1 LTYPQTSINAT
12 VGSVISQDTP
22 TVGGTVTGY
31 AVSPALP
38 GGLSL
43 NATTGTISGTPTALS
58 AQATYTVTA
67 SNSTGSTTAVL
78 KIAIGLA
85 APSNLV
91 YPQTSITASVG
102 TAISADVPTVSGI
115 VAGYTV
121 SPALPAGLTLDP
133 TAGTISGT
141 PTTVIAQATYTVT
154 ASNSAGS
161 TTAAL
166 SITVVFTAPSNLV
179 FSKPSVTA
187 TVGVSLDDE
196 STVSGTVWSYSV
208 SPLLPIGLELTQ
220 PQFGCFNCGGGIA
233 GIPLGEYPQANYTIT
248 ASNPGGST
256 TAVVS
261 ITVVLPAPSQLLYPQ
276 TTIYATPGISIT
288 PLTPSVSGT
297 VKSYSSS
304 PALPA
309 GLTLD
314 QTTGTI
320 SGTPTVAAPKTTYI
334 ISASNSGGSAT
345 AQITITVAAAPTVV
359 LELGHGATVSAV
371 QLASDRLLSLDVSG
385 HWVLWGY
392 STATILASGD
402 GATGLINNPNQGPL
416 AGQFFAVS
424 TATQIQLYAI
434 TDGHSLASIPFS
446 VTQGQSWAQI
456 ASDGSYL
463 CAGNASGLTVWS
475 LDGQSELTVAGD
487 YHAASPYAAP
497 GQVQIANGPAGVNVI
512 QTISVPSGGTS
523 TGPQFSG
530 TFNSWFL
537 DGQSFFTNLSNNVW
551 IYSAA
556 GIQEAFLAMPS
567 IANLTGNGNLFWQYA
582 ATNATEIDVYS
593 VGSASK
599 TQTYPVSSAQVDASG
614 TTIAVIG
621 TTQLSVINLSGQ
633 TPTETTQSWPGSI
646 ITYSVPVFG
655 WLNSQAWVLA
665 GQVIVDGASAAA
677 TPRYFGY
684 GVPLGVAGSANVV
697 AVATPLGMLLLN
709 PSTDAQIGNI
719 AGLVLAGS
727 SEPVN
732 MALSSDGSVLAAAQ
746 PVSAAP
752 YADGTL
758 NLYSI
763 PSENLISTFPAGD
776 LSFSLSPS
784 GTMLLQQTAQGWDL
798 TNLSGTIV
806 LWSGGGAGPVA
817 ASPDGTLV
825 AAASGVLPTEGGTVG
840 GDSQIYQN
848 GTLVAA
854 VPAYALGWIDN
865 NDLLAG
871 NYVSAKYPGATYV
884 TSTIYSPSG
893 LTLITFP
900 SNTLP
905 EIVTP
910 EFTGANS
917 VYDPRSNA
925 VYSLADGSNLWQGP
939 ALSPPNG
946 ATFGA
951 LAGPSVVYVHD
962 HRVLLEP
969 Y

>member
-1 LTYPQTSINAT
+1 LA
-12 VGSVISQDTP
+12 
-22 TVGGTVTGY
+22 
-31 AVSPALP
+31 
-38 GGLSL
+38 L
-43 NATTGTISGTPTALS
+43 NATTGAISGTPTAAS
-58 AQATYTVTA
+58 AQAIYTVTA
-67 SNSTGSTTAVL
+67 SNSAGSTTAAL
-78 KIAIGLA
+78 KIAVGLA

-102 TAISADVPTVSGI
+102 TAISADVPTVSGT
-115 VAGYTV
+115 VTAYTV

-261 ITVVLPAPSQLLYPQ
+261 ITVVLPAPSQLVYPQ

-304 PALPA
+304 PSLPA

-320 SGTPTVAAPKTTYI
+320 SGTPTVAAPKTTYT

-345 AQITITVAAAPTVV
+345 AQLTITVAAAPTVL
-359 LELGHGATVSAV
+359 LELGHGAAVSAV

-392 STATILASGD
+392 STAAILASGD
-402 GATGLINNPNQGPL
+402 GATGLINNPNQGPV

-446 VTQGQSWAQI
+446 VTQGQSWSQI

-475 LDGQSELTVAGD
+475 PDGQPELTVAGD
-487 YHAASPYAAP
+487 YHTASPYAAP
-497 GQVQIANGPAGVNVI
+497 GQVQIADGPAGANVI
-512 QTISVPSGGTS
+512 QTISVPSGASS
-523 TGPQFSG
+523 TTPQFSG

-537 DGQSFFTNLSNNVW
+537 DGQSFFTNLSNYVW

-556 GIQEAFLAMPS
+556 GAQRALLTTLS
-567 IANLTGNGNLFWQYA
+567 SSQGLTGNGDLFWQG
-582 ATNATEIDVYS
+582 TSVYTVS
-593 VGSASK
+593 SGSLI
-599 TQTYPVSSAQVDASG
+599 QTYPSVPIFGNYSVWSSG
-614 TTIAVIG
+614 TTIAIVFN
-621 TTQLSVINLSGQ
+621 SVNPIVQQIQIVDLSGSAPTAT
-633 TPTETTQSWPGSI
+633 TPQSWPG
-646 ITYSVPVFG
+646 ITQSAPLAWQWQRSLPVFA
-655 WLNSQAWVLA
+655 WQDSQTWVLA
-665 GQVIVDGASAAA
+665 GPMLVDGPSLSNTA
-677 TPRYFGY
+677 PRYFGY
-684 GVPLGVAGSANVV
+684 GVPSDMAGASNLVLLST
-697 AVATPLGMLLLN
+697 ATGLHLLN
-709 PSTDAQIGNI
+709 PSTATDIGDFGDGDGF
-719 AGLVLAGS
+719 GLLGGFV
-727 SEPVN
+727 PQN
-732 MALSSDGSVLAAAQ
+732 TALSTDGSVLAAYDDNFGE
-746 PVSAAP
+746 PSP
-752 YADGTL
+752 TPTL
-758 NLYSI
+758 NVYSL
-763 PSENLISTFPAGD
+763 PAMSTVGTFSYPASGMTYPFVA
-776 LSFSLSPS
+776 SFSLSGS
-784 GTMLLQQTAQGWDL
+784 GTTLGQVLGAGVDIVSGGPFTEQVTGV
-798 TNLSGTIV
+798 SGTPVI
-806 LWSGGGAGPVA
+806 WSGSDESSLAL
-817 ASPDGTLV
+817 SPDGTLIG
-825 AAASGVLPTEGGTVG
+825 AGGLPTGVVPGGNGVTP
-840 GDSQIYQN
+840 IYLN
-848 GTLVAA
+848 GTLVTV
-854 VPAYALGWIDN
+854 VPGYSEGWIDN
-865 NDLLAG
+865 SRLL
-871 NYVSAKYPGATYV
+871 VSNFSNATTPAYL
-884 TSTIYSPSG
+884 TSTIYSATG
-893 LTLITFP
+893 QTLFTFP
-900 SNTLP
+900 SGTVPQISNP
-905 EIVTP
+905 Q
-910 EFTGANS
+910 FTSANS
-917 VYDPRSNA
+917 AYDPGTNA
-925 VYSLADGSNLWQGP
+925 VYSLADGSIVWKGP
-939 ALSPPNG
+939 AVSY
-946 ATFGA
+946 GA
-951 LAGPSVVYVHD
+951 LADPYVVFILGHQ
-962 HRVLLEP
+962 VLLAQ